1 MRNSERLRQL
11 EMTVIKMEM
20 HMELLALT
28 LSNLLDS
35 QNMAPYQPTENLDNG
50 KWYKRP
56 TETP

>member
-1 MRNSERLRQL
+1 MA
-11 EMTVIKMEM
+11 VIRMEM
-20 HMELLALT
+20 HMELLAAS

-35 QNMAPYQPTENLDNG
+35 QGMDAAPPLDNG